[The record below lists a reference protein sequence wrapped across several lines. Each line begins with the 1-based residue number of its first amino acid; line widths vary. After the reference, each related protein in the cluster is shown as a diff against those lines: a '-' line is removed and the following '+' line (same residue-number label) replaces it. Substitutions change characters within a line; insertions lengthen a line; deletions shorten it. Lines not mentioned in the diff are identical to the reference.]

1 MIYHAANTR
10 GGADHG
16 WLKAK
21 HTFSF
26 ADYYDPSRV
35 HFGALRVLNDDHIA
49 ARRGFGTHPH
59 QDMEIVTIPLQGELR
74 HKDSMGN
81 SEVLRKGE
89 VQAMSAGTGI
99 LHSEFNDAD
108 EDLKLLQ
115 IWVMPKKLGVKP
127 RYAQKVFPAEGR
139 KQKFQTVVAPEGTG
153 AEGLEINQDAWFN
166 LADLEKTSVDYKL
179 HRPGHGAYVFVIS
192 GSVSVNG
199 KELGARDGLGLEED
213 LHVVAGDKAE
223 VLVIEVPMLK

>member
-26 ADYYDPSRV
+26 ADYYNPERM

-59 QDMEIVTIPLQGELR
+59 KDMEIVTIPLQGALKHR
-74 HKDSMGN
+74 DSMGN
-81 SEVLRKGE
+81 AEVLRKGE

-115 IWVMPKKLGVKP
+115 IWVLPKVLGVKP
-127 RYAQKVFPAEGR
+127 RYEQKAFDASGR
-139 KQKFQTVVAPEGTG
+139 KQQFQTVVSPDG
-153 AEGLEINQDAWFN
+153 EGLGINQDAWFN
-166 LADLEKTSVDYKL
+166 LANLEKTSVDYKL
-179 HRPGHGAYVFVIS
+179 HQKGHGAYVFVIS
-192 GSVSVNG
+192 GSVTVNG

-213 LHVVAGDKAE
+213 LHLTASDKAE